1 MKTLRAKVLIGVIFF
16 STAAVAQY
24 DNEPVEL
31 TMPEERFELGVNI
44 SPAALLLMG
53 GLPIHTRTG
62 IYAKW
67 MVKPYK
73 QYRLGLNYEIEDR
86 YDRELNEAPTM
97 WTDSTITLLYNSRN
111 NYRYDIHL
119 GVEFFKPNV
128 PFTMVY
134 GFDAIVGFNH
144 IENHTY
150 TKELYEDP
158 DYDYQLVP
166 SPFKPETEDFA
177 IVDYMYFG
185 LDFSVGPKFNF
196 SKNINIMLQWSPE
209 LLYERPIR
217 ESYSDIT
224 QRTTPPRSDLYFNMR
239 GFEAYLQF
247 RF

>member
-1 MKTLRAKVLIGVIFF
+1 MKLLQVAILFISLCM
-16 STAAVAQY
+16 STALRAQY
-24 DNEPVEL
+24 DNEPVEVV
-31 TMPEERFELGVNI
+31 MPAERFELGVNI
-44 SPAALLLMG
+44 SPAALLLLG

-86 YDRELNEAPTM
+86 FDRELNEAPTV
-97 WTDSTITLLYNSRN
+97 WTDTTITLLYNSRN
-111 NYRYDIHL
+111 NYRYDVHI

-134 GFDAIVGFNH
+134 GFDAILGFNH

-158 DYDYQLVP
+158 EFDFQLVP
-166 SPFKPETEDFA
+166 SPFTPETEDYA
-177 IVDYMYFG
+177 IVDYLYFG
-185 LDFSVGPKFNF
+185 ADFSVGPKFNF
-196 SKNINIMLQWSPE
+196 SKNINLMLQWSPE
-209 LLYERPIR
+209 LLFERPIS
-217 ESYSDIT
+217 ETYSDIT
-224 QRTTPPRSDLYFNMR
+224 QRTSPPRSDVYFNMR
-239 GFEAYLQF
+239 GFDAYLQF